1 MNRDQFNRIEMFN
14 TVSAYLNRNKPLWT
28 GIKAVADAVA
38 ELDTGNAALADKL
51 RKQQTPISGAADEKE
66 QVRLEFEEKLLEIAD
81 QLAALAA
88 KNRDANL
95 AAQVELSL
103 SALDKLAAEDLEE
116 TGRRVGALAA
126 ANLAALADYDV
137 KQTDVTALDTLR
149 GKFAGVMSAPRA
161 AIANRK
167 GETDTLPALLSAQ
180 TSLLRN
186 RLDKL
191 MTRFKKA
198 QPEFF
203 AGYRAARVIVDRGG
217 GHPPPQPPAT
227 PPPATPP
234 AA

>member
-149 GKFAGVMSAPRA
+149 ALGRAVVTPDERWFPAGVVLQA
-161 AIANRK
+161 AGR
-167 GETDTLPALLSAQ
+167 
-180 TSLLRN
+180 
-186 RLDKL
+186 
-191 MTRFKKA
+191 
-198 QPEFF
+198 
-203 AGYRAARVIVDRGG
+203 
-217 GHPPPQPPAT
+217 
-227 PPPATPP
+227 
-234 AA
+234 